1 MMNVVQ
7 QTRLIEIRHR
17 LSDDDR
23 KAAASVLKRTQ
34 RLFAEFGGASREAYD
49 AMTAQTPIAD
59 GVDLERV
66 EIADIKGWWVRP
78 ESAVAGRAILFLH
91 GGAFV
96 LGSAAGYRG
105 LASQI
110 AVRAGIDTFVLD
122 YPLAPEHPFPAA
134 FDAAIAAL
142 RWIAQSGIRDIA
154 LVGDSAGGGLA
165 LAALGADG
173 GGSMNVACVAAFSP
187 WLDLALT
194 GPSSRSEETRDL
206 VLTRPILADAAA
218 AYLGPADVADRRA
231 SPLYHV
237 PEHLPPIAIQ
247 VGTDELLLD
256 DALRYA
262 AAAAQ
267 RGNTVQLEVYEGLH
281 HVFQRSTDE
290 LASARDAL
298 DRVAEFILQH
308 ETAIAR
314 P

>member
-1 MMNVVQ
+1 MMSVVQ
-7 QTRLIEIRHR
+7 QTYLIEMRHP

-23 KAAASVLKRTQ
+23 EAAISVLDRTQ

-66 EIADIKGWWVRP
+66 ESADVKGWWIRP

-96 LGSAAGYRG
+96 LGSATGYRG

-134 FDAAIAAL
+134 YDAVIEAL
-142 RWIAQSGIRDIA
+142 RWMAQSGIRGIA

-173 GGSMNVACVAAFSP
+173 GRSMNVSCVATFSP

-194 GPSSRSEETRDL
+194 GPSSRSEETRDA

-218 AYLGPADVADRRA
+218 AYLGSADPADRRA

-237 PEHLPPIAIQ
+237 PAHLPPIAIQ

-256 DALRYA
+256 DARRYA

-267 RGNTVQLEVYEGLH
+267 RGNAVQLEIYEGLH
-281 HVFQRSTDE
+281 HVFQLSIDE
-290 LASARDAL
+290 LASARYAL
-298 DRVAEFILQH
+298 DQVAGFVLRCGS
-308 ETAIAR
+308 AIAS